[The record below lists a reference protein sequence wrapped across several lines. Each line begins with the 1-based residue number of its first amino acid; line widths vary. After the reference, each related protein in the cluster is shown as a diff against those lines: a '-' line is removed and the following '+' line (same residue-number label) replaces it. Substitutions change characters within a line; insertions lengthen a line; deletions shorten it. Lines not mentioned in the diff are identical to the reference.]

1 MKIVYF
7 ITKSHWGGAAKYVTD
22 LALGLNQNAF
32 EICVAAGGVNQLK
45 EKSEAFGIKYREI
58 SHFGR
63 RVALIADL
71 FSFFEVLY
79 ILYSERPS
87 IIHVNSSKAGGVC
100 GLAGFLY
107 RLSGKKLKMI
117 FTAHGWAFHESRPKF
132 HLSLIRIASK
142 ISCLFYDK
150 IICITTFDYNSAL
163 RYKIAPQRKLV
174 LIHNGINPEEIKFL
188 KRGAA
193 QEKLF
198 GKEVKLAIG
207 TIGEWNRN
215 KGWDIFIEAVVPLFS
230 RHPDFV
236 VIMIGSGG
244 NTEKQMLFSKI
255 KEVGAQTRIKTME
268 FIPEAA
274 QYLKA
279 FDIFV
284 FPSRKEGFPYALLEA
299 SLAKLP
305 IVATTVGGN
314 LDIIN
319 SDKTG
324 ILIPPENPEALGAIL
339 ENFIQ
344 NPREAKKL
352 GKNARERVQNNF
364 SLEKMRE
371 KTYSLYSS

>member
-163 RYKIAPQRKLV
+163 RYKIAPQ
-174 LIHNGINPEEIKFL
+174 
-188 KRGAA
+188 
-193 QEKLF
+193 EKLC

>member
-150 IICITTFDYNSAL
+150 IIC
-163 RYKIAPQRKLV
+163 
-174 LIHNGINPEEIKFL
+174 
-188 KRGAA
+188 
-193 QEKLF
+193 
-198 GKEVKLAIG
+198 
-207 TIGEWNRN
+207 
-215 KGWDIFIEAVVPLFS
+215 
-230 RHPDFV
+230 
-236 VIMIGSGG
+236 
-244 NTEKQMLFSKI
+244 
-255 KEVGAQTRIKTME
+255 
-268 FIPEAA
+268 FIPESS

-279 FDIFV
+279 LDIFV
-284 FPSRKEGFPYALLEA
+284 LPSRKEGFPYALLEA

-324 ILIPPENPEALGAIL
+324 ILIPPEIRKPSAQ
-339 ENFIQ
+339 FW
-344 NPREAKKL
+344 
-352 GKNARERVQNNF
+352 
-364 SLEKMRE
+364 
-371 KTYSLYSS
+371 